1 MIKVTRINDSDLV
14 INADL
19 IEFVEAIPDT
29 IISLTTGKKIM
40 VKNSPDEIIEK
51 VAAFRRLSAG
61 RGIIPA
67 ADSTDAHV
75 TPRQGL

>member
-1 MIKVTRINDSDLV
+1 MIKVTRLNNTDLV

-40 VKNSPDEIIEK
+40 VKESIDEVIDRVAQFKRKSSGIRVESPDTE
-51 VAAFRRLSAG
+51 
-61 RGIIPA
+61 PA
-67 ADSTDAHV
+67 SE
-75 TPRQGL
+75 GS

>member
-1 MIKVTRINDSDLV
+1 MIKVTRLNDTDLV

-40 VKNSPDEIIEK
+40 VKESIDEIIDR
-51 VAAFRRLSAG
+51 VAQFKRKS
-61 RGIIPA
+61 GIRVESPDTLPA
-67 ADSTDAHV
+67 SE
-75 TPRQGL
+75 GS